1 MTQRSVLARTLA
13 DINKEQTL
21 SGTSIIITVF
31 GDCVSQHGGSIW
43 LGSLIRALAPLGIN
57 ERLVRTSVFRLVND
71 GWLSV
76 RKIARR
82 SYYSFT
88 DTGKSQFERVA
99 RRIYQATQLQWDNG
113 WILVVL
119 SSVPSEKK
127 DELRKKLLWQG
138 FGQLGHDLFAHHR
151 FDNHSLDEILVETG
165 VINDVVVLQAEAS
178 DLPSRLALKALAQEK
193 WGITELEEKYKRFLV
208 IFRPVLDAIIKTNKF
223 DPEVCFLLRTLL
235 IHEYRRILLKDHD
248 LPIELLPSGWPG
260 LNARNLT
267 VNLYSRLSPKAE
279 EFITSVLESA
289 EGPLPKASHS
299 FNERFN

>member
-1 MTQRSVLARTLA
+1 MAQRGVLAKALA
-13 DINKEQTL
+13 DINKEQSL

-88 DTGKSQFERVA
+88 DLGNSQFERVA
-99 RRIYQATQLQWDNG
+99 RRIYQADQLEWDNG
-113 WILVVL
+113 WTLLVL
-119 SSVPSEKK
+119 SSVPSDKK
-127 DELRKKLLWQG
+127 DDLRKKLLWQG
-138 FGQLGHDLFAHHR
+138 FGQMGHDLFAHHR
-151 FDNHSLDEILVETG
+151 IDNQSLDEILVETG
-165 VINDVVVLQAEAS
+165 VVNDVVVLHAEARE
-178 DLPSRLALKALAQEK
+178 LPSRRALKTLAQEK
-193 WGITELEEKYKRFLV
+193 WGINELEKKYKRFLV
-208 IFRPVLDAIIKTNKF
+208 IFRPVLDAMIKSNKL

-248 LPIELLPSGWPG
+248 LPVALLPSGWPG
-260 LNARNLT
+260 INARNLT
-267 VNLYSRLSPKAE
+267 VNLYSRLSPGAE
-279 EFITSVLESA
+279 EFITTELESA
-289 EGPLPKASHS
+289 DGPLPKAGPS
-299 FNERFN
+299 FHERFN

>member
-1 MTQRSVLARTLA
+1 MTQRSVLTKVLA
-13 DINKEQTL
+13 DINKEQSL
-21 SGTSIIITVF
+21 SGTSLIITVF
-31 GDCVSQHGGSIW
+31 GDCVSQHSGSIW

-71 GWLSV
+71 GWLAV

-88 DTGKSQFERVA
+88 DSGKSQFERVA
-99 RRIYQATQLQWDNG
+99 RRIYQAEQLEWDNG
-113 WILVVL
+113 WTLLVL
-119 SSVPSEKK
+119 SSVPTEKK
-127 DELRKKLLWQG
+127 DDLRKKLLWQG

-151 FDNHSLDEILVETG
+151 FDNPSLDEILNETDSM
-165 VINDVVVLQAEAS
+165 NDVVILHAEAREF
-178 DLPSRLALKALAQEK
+178 PSRMALKTLAQEK
-193 WGITELEEKYKRFLV
+193 WGIAELEGRYKRFLV
-208 IFRPVLDAIIKTNKF
+208 IFRPVLDAIIKKTKI
-223 DPEVCFLLRTLL
+223 DPEVCFLLRILL

-267 VNLYSRLSPKAE
+267 VNLYARLTPKAE
-279 EFITSVLESA
+279 EFITSELESA

-299 FNERFN
+299 FYERFN

>member
-1 MTQRSVLARTLA
+1 MTQRSVLTRTLA
-13 DINKEQTL
+13 DINKEQSL

-43 LGSLIRALAPLGIN
+43 IGSLIRAMAPLGIN

-88 DTGKSQFERVA
+88 ESGKSQFERVA
-99 RRIYQATQLQWDNG
+99 RRIYQAEQPKWDNG
-113 WILVVL
+113 WTLLVL

-138 FGQLGHDLFAHHR
+138 FGHLGHDLFAHHR
-151 FDNHSLDEILVETG
+151 FDNQSLDEILVETG
-165 VINDVVVLQAEAS
+165 VMNDVVILDAEARE
-178 DLPSRLALKALAQEK
+178 LPSRLALKALAQEK
-193 WGITELEEKYKRFLV
+193 WGIAELEKKYKRFLV
-208 IFRPVLDAIIKTNKF
+208 IFRPVLDAITKKIKL
-223 DPEVCFLLRTLL
+223 DSEVCFLIRTLL

-267 VNLYSRLSPKAE
+267 INLYSRLSPKAE
-279 EFITSVLESA
+279 DFITSELESA

-299 FNERFN
+299 FYERFN

>member
-1 MTQRSVLARTLA
+1 MARTLA
-13 DINKEQTL
+13 DINKEQSL

-71 GWLSV
+71 DWLSV

-88 DTGKSQFERVA
+88 DSGKSQFERVA
-99 RRIYQATQLQWDNG
+99 RRIYQAAQLEWDNG
-113 WILVVL
+113 WTLLVL
-119 SSVPSEKK
+119 SNVPSEKK
-127 DELRKKLLWQG
+127 DDLRKKLLWQG
-138 FGQLGHDLFAHHR
+138 FGQLGPDLFAHHR
-151 FDNHSLDEILVETG
+151 FDNNSLDEILVETD
-165 VINDVVVLQAEAS
+165 VMNDVVILHAEARE
-178 DLPSRLALKALAQEK
+178 LHSRLALKALAQEK
-193 WGITELEEKYKRFLV
+193 WGIAELEEKYKAFLV
-208 IFRPVLDAIIKTNKF
+208 MFRPVLDAIIKNNKL

-267 VNLYSRLSPKAE
+267 VNLYSRLSPQAE
-279 EFITSVLESA
+279 DFITSELESA

-299 FNERFN
+299 FYERFS